1 MARPAGGK
9 EADEMWTMQNT
20 WGFQQA
26 ELDAINKV
34 LERLMAGSDGL
45 EESFLNEALNNE
57 WREGI
62 SEAELYEAVTKRLGL
77 AVDP

>member
-1 MARPAGGK
+1 MARPTGGK

-26 ELDAINKV
+26 ELDTINKV
-34 LERLMAGSDGL
+34 LDRLMAGSDGL
-45 EESFLNEALNNE
+45 EESSLNDALNNE

-62 SEAELYEAVTKRLGL
+62 SENELYEAAAKRLGL